1 MDKMV
6 VYTEPEPPLFSG
18 SSQKVRLRKFPTL
31 LSSHLRLQIMGQSR
45 PTGMGEWFK
54 GIVSRD
60 SGGLQMILL
69 GRFFNVSASSLFLFV
84 SAFSYRIF
92 KNSQLSGA
100 SFQHSS
106 SNEQYSSG
114 D

>member
-1 MDKMV
+1 
-6 VYTEPEPPLFSG
+6 
-18 SSQKVRLRKFPTL
+18 
-31 LSSHLRLQIMGQSR
+31 MGQSR
-45 PTGMGEWFK
+45 PIGMGEWFK

-92 KNSQLSGA
+92 KNFQLSGA